1 MQQKLILKL
10 KNIRA
15 VLWDLDGTLL
25 DTVDLHWQA
34 WQRILS
40 EHHIPLTHETFLP
53 TFGLRNDAFIPMFLG
68 KQVSSAEI
76 ERIGDDK
83 ERIFRELLHL
93 SPLELMPG
101 VMQLLDIFQHQGWQ
115 QAIATM
121 TPYENLAAILEKLP
135 IHSYF
140 DVLVTGEQVQKG
152 KPAPDIFLLAAE
164 QLGVEAQQCMVIEDT
179 PMGIEAAQAGGMLAV
194 GIGAAFAAGCGDLF
208 MPNLEAVAEV
218 FQGLLN

>member
-1 MQQKLILKL
+1 MEPY
-10 KNIRA
+10 
-15 VLWDLDGTLL
+15 W
-25 DTVDLHWQA
+25 
-34 WQRILS
+34 
-40 EHHIPLTHETFLP
+40 IPLTCTGKP
-53 TFGLRNDAFIPMFLG
+53 GSAYYRNIIFHLHMRLFCQPLACAMMPLYLCFLG

-179 PMGIEAAQAGGMLAV
+179 PMGIEAAQAVGMLAV